1 MGNLWIDGLTFPC
14 YKKKWRLFIPDFR
27 ATLMRDK
34 LSDKTLTEDINLVA
48 SFVLLLIVFSIIIA
62 VVLVSTAVS
71 LSGKISNVQTQL
83 NNQAPIYGA
92 FYNNVTQT
100 ITPFGARQLVN
111 YTYTI
116 VTTLGVKNDGGII
129 TLEESGVYQVSW
141 IMNVG
146 SLTETILASFVAT
159 ILNGNTSSII
169 PFQPSLSQI
178 RKINNGGSSLA
189 GIITIKT
196 TNPSQQIGLYVQLSE
211 MLATPIITNTEISIV
226 KIN

>member
-1 MGNLWIDGLTFPC
+1 MRGNYLS
-14 YKKKWRLFIPDFR
+14 YKKLVDLFNAQGALLALFW
-27 ATLMRDK
+27 
-34 LSDKTLTEDINLVA
+34 
-48 SFVLLLIVFSIIIA
+48 LLILVVGIIT
-62 VVLVSTAVS
+62 VVVISSAVS

-83 NNQAPIYGA
+83 NNQAPIYGV
-92 FYNNVTQT
+92 FYNNITQT
-100 ITPFGARQLVN
+100 ITPFGAQQLVN
-111 YTYTI
+111 YTYMI

-129 TLEESGVYQVSW
+129 TLEEAAVYQVSW

-146 SLTETILASFVAT
+146 SLTETVLVFFVAT
-159 ILNGNTSSII
+159 ILNGNPSTII